1 MGVIVV
7 EELVL
12 NAKDFRKSK
21 FRESKESREEDQAS
35 LVYDDS
41 QCSNNLQ
48 KCS

>member
-1 MGVIVV
+1 MIVV

-12 NAKDFRKSK
+12 NAKD